1 MSDQSVPYTPDGDM
15 SVDAELE
22 ANSPSG
28 ALQDEQKEITAVEGT
43 EEIIAAIEEPQGA
56 ASGET
61 PTGSVSSPPP
71 VPPAAA
77 TAGESLADN
86 DRLMAALAYFL
97 WFIGPAIIL
106 LSPDMAARRFQR
118 YHAIQGLGLAVALAV
133 ATLVIVVLGMVLCC
147 VWVLLLV
154 PLGATVYCTILAY
167 EGKYFRIP
175 VLTNLMV
182 SEGWLEQV

>member
-1 MSDQSVPYTPDGDM
+1 MSDQSVPYAPDGDM

-77 TAGESLADN
+77 TAVS
-86 DRLMAALAYFL
+86 RWPIM
-97 WFIGPAIIL
+97 IG
-106 LSPDMAARRFQR
+106 S
-118 YHAIQGLGLAVALAV
+118 
-133 ATLVIVVLGMVLCC
+133 
-147 VWVLLLV
+147 
-154 PLGATVYCTILAY
+154 
-167 EGKYFRIP
+167 
-175 VLTNLMV
+175 
-182 SEGWLEQV
+182 WLRWPTFCGSSVRQSFC